1 MTPRIRPI
9 PFKEWPP
16 EITGAIPAV
25 TRSDAP
31 PQEETQK
38 AKNMLGTL
46 AHHPALAQ
54 ALLPFNAHVLRATT
68 LSERQR
74 ELLVLRVATVRKSAY
89 TWAEHAPMARK
100 AGLDEEE
107 IARIAYGPDAPFW
120 DPLEATILCSV
131 DELIADGALSDQT
144 WATLSEHLDASQL
157 LDLIFTI
164 GAYETMSWMIRS
176 FELDPDD
183 DLLPVKQTTA

>member
-1 MTPRIRPI
+1 M
-9 PFKEWPP
+9 PFKDWPP

-25 TRSDAP
+25 TRSDATL
-31 PQEETQK
+31 QEETQK

-46 AHHPALAQ
+46 AHHPALAK
-54 ALLPFNAHVLRATT
+54 ALLPFNAHILRATT
-68 LSERQR
+68 LTERQR
-74 ELLVLRVATVRKSAY
+74 ELLVLRVATIRKSAY

-100 AGLDEEE
+100 AGLDDDE

-120 DPLEATILCSV
+120 DPVDATILRSV
-131 DELIADGALSDQT
+131 DELIANGVLSDDT
-144 WATLSEHLDASQL
+144 WTTLTEHLDPRQL
-157 LDLIFTI
+157 LDLIFTV

-183 DLLPVKQTTA
+183 DLLPANQKTR

>member
-9 PFKEWPP
+9 PFKDWPP
-16 EITGAIPAV
+16 EITGGIPAV

-31 PQEETQK
+31 VEEGTQK

-46 AHHPALAQ
+46 AHHPALAK
-54 ALLPFNAHVLRATT
+54 ATLPYSAHVLRSTT

-74 ELLVLRVATVRKSAY
+74 ELIVMRVAVLRNSQY

-100 AGLDEEE
+100 AGVDDEQ

-120 DPLEATILCSV
+120 EPLDAAVLRSV
-131 DELIADGALSDQT
+131 DELIADGEISDQT
-144 WATLSEHLDASQL
+144 WEILVEHLDARQM
-157 LDLIFTI
+157 LDLIFTV
-164 GAYETMSWMIRS
+164 GAYETMAWMIRS
-176 FELDPDD
+176 FALDPDD
-183 DLLPVKQTTA
+183 DLLPR